1 MKIGILKTDDV
12 RKELVGEF
20 GEYPEMFAGLLRDLD
35 SGLEFKTYEVQQG
48 QYPVHIDE
56 VDAYLITGSKTGVY
70 DDKPWIAPLM
80 DFVRELHD
88 KKKPTI
94 GICFGHQLIAQ
105 ALGGRARKSDKGWG
119 LGVHTYE
126 MQETPSWMS
135 EPAANFSLLVTHQDQ
150 VDQLPPGGRVLA
162 SSEFCP
168 MAMVQVDEH
177 ILSFQAH
184 PEFTKPYSNSLMELR
199 REAFG
204 AAVVDKGQESLKND
218 IHENTVAK
226 WMLEFL
232 RK

>member
-12 RKELVGEF
+12 RKELVSEF
-20 GEYPEMFAGLLRDLD
+20 GEYPEMFADLLRGQDPT
-35 SGLEFKTYEVQQG
+35 LEFSTYEVQHG
-48 QYPVHIDE
+48 QYPSDIDD

-70 DDKPWIAPLM
+70 DSKSWVSPLM
-80 DFVRELHD
+80 DFVRKLHD
-88 KKKPTI
+88 QHKPTI

-105 ALGGRARKSDKGWG
+105 ALGGRAQKSDKGWG

-135 EPAANFSLLVTHQDQ
+135 EPKTEFSLLVTHQDQ
-150 VDQLPPGGRVLA
+150 VDELPPGGRVLA

-168 MAMVQVDEH
+168 MAMVQVDDH
-177 ILSFQAH
+177 MLSFQAH
-184 PEFTKPYSNSLMELR
+184 PEFSKPYSTSLMQLR

-204 AAVVDKGQESLKND
+204 EQVVDKGQASLQND
-218 IHENTVAK
+218 IHENMVAK

-232 RK
+232 RR